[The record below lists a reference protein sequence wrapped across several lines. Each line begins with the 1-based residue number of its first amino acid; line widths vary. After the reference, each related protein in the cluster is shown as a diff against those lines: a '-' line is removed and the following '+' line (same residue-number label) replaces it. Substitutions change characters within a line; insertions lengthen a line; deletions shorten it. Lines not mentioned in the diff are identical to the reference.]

1 MSDTA
6 VTILVAA
13 LGSGA
18 LSALVTQ
25 IFTLLNKREEKKSGV
40 AEGMRLILKDRLRF
54 LCVHY
59 ISQGWIYED
68 ELDDLIT
75 MHDCYHTKLNGN
87 GYLDTLMSKVKAL
100 EVRGAGA

>member
-1 MSDTA
+1 MSDTT

-13 LGSGA
+13 LGSGG

-25 IFTLLNKREEKKSGV
+25 IFSWINKREEKKSGV

-59 ISQGWIYED
+59 IAQGWIYQD
-68 ELDDLIT
+68 ELEDLIT
-75 MHDCYHTKLNGN
+75 MHDCYHNKLKGN
-87 GYLDTLMSKVKAL
+87 GYLDTLMSKVKSL
-100 EVRGAGA
+100 EIRGAGV